1 MNDKKPDDKQKPDD
15 DQSEVEEVVTEFDGI
30 RIRSSFE
37 VVEAAPGQLS
47 FSIEGP
53 VFEFPDLDE
62 DEDPEE
68 EEEGG

>member
-1 MNDKKPDDKQKPDD
+1 MNDSKPEDDGNADDEQPDVH
-15 DQSEVEEVVTEFDGI
+15 EAVTEFDGI

-53 VFEFPDLDE
+53 VFEFDLDE
-62 DEDPEE
+62 DEELEE
-68 EEEGG
+68 EEENQ